1 MSNMGF
7 ILLMSDVDGIVYMIL
22 GLFFILTISYGIG
35 CLGRKRKIGFG
46 WAFFISLFLNPLI
59 GLIVVLCS
67 KEKRMDDWQES
78 DSGID
83 EAVMHRE
90 GNIKWEE
97 ISKVMRDGKNPSGTQ
112 EAIEAHKISHS
123 ETYESLYM
131 ELLDK
136 CNPRNFI
143 EPYDKKKV
151 DAAILIYDDLSRI
164 DKTNEK
170 HMRVIRDRATLEL
183 GINVS
188 TDRLYKELIDYC
200 NPQNFLTTVPF
211 QADLLQAA
219 NHFYAEVR
227 ANKNDIHELERLS
240 SQIYASK
247 VISLFYEK
255 RRRKEEE
262 ERRIEEEDLKEREA
276 AANRAMW
283 IIVFLVLI
291 IIGVV
296 ALVGMIFV

>member
-1 MSNMGF
+1 MGH
-7 ILLMSDVDGIVYMIL
+7 
-22 GLFFILTISYGIG
+22 
-35 CLGRKRKIGFG
+35 
-46 WAFFISLFLNPLI
+46 
-59 GLIVVLCS
+59 
-67 KEKRMDDWQES
+67 EE
-78 DSGID
+78 
-83 EAVMHRE
+83 E
-90 GNIKWEE
+90 NIRWED
-97 ISKVMRDGKNPSGTQ
+97 ISKVMREEKNPSR
-112 EAIEAHKISHS
+112 ARKVV
-123 ETYESLYM
+123 ETPRIQPLKVYDSLYE

-136 CNPRNFI
+136 CNPKNFMVV
-143 EPYDKKKV
+143 YDKAKV
-151 DAAILIYDDLSRI
+151 DAAILIYDELSRVNKKDEECI
-164 DKTNEK
+164 RT
-170 HMRVIRDRATLEL
+170 IRDRAVLRL
-183 GINVS
+183 GIRVS

-283 IIVFLVLI
+283 ILAFLVPI
-291 IIGVV
+291 IIVVV
-296 ALVGMIFV
+296 ALVSMIFV

>member
-123 ETYESLYM
+123 EYM

-136 CNPRNFI
+136 CNPKNFM

-151 DAAILIYDDLSRI
+151 DAAILIYNDLSRI

-170 HMRVIRDRATLEL
+170 HIRVIRDRATLEL
-183 GINVS
+183 GIKVS
-188 TDRLYKELIDYC
+188 TDRLYNELIDYC
-200 NPQNFLTTVPF
+200 NPQNFLTAVPF

-240 SQIYASK
+240 SLIYASK

-255 RRRKEEE
+255 RRIKEEE
-262 ERRIEEEDLKEREA
+262 ERRIKEEDLKEREA
-276 AANRAMW
+276 AADRAMW
-283 IIVFLVLI
+283 ILAFLVPI
-291 IIGVV
+291 IIVVV
-296 ALVGMIFV
+296 ALVIMIFE

>member
-97 ISKVMRDGKNPSGTQ
+97 MRDGKNPSGTQ

-136 CNPRNFI
+136 CNPKNFM

-151 DAAILIYDDLSRI
+151 DAAILIYNDLSRI

-170 HMRVIRDRATLEL
+170 HIRVIRDRATLEL
-183 GINVS
+183 GIKVS
-188 TDRLYKELIDYC
+188 TDRLYNELIDYC
-200 NPQNFLTTVPF
+200 NPQNFLTAVPF

-240 SQIYASK
+240 SLIYASK

-255 RRRKEEE
+255 RRIKEEE
-262 ERRIEEEDLKEREA
+262 ERRIKEEDLKEREA
-276 AANRAMW
+276 AADRAMW
-283 IIVFLVLI
+283 ILAFLVPI
-291 IIGVV
+291 IIVVV
-296 ALVGMIFV
+296 ALVIMIFE

>member
-1 MSNMGF
+1 
-7 ILLMSDVDGIVYMIL
+7 
-22 GLFFILTISYGIG
+22 
-35 CLGRKRKIGFG
+35 
-46 WAFFISLFLNPLI
+46 
-59 GLIVVLCS
+59 
-67 KEKRMDDWQES
+67 MDDWQES

-136 CNPRNFI
+136 CNPKNFM

-151 DAAILIYDDLSRI
+151 DAAILIYNDLSRI

-170 HMRVIRDRATLEL
+170 HIRVIRDRATLEL
-183 GINVS
+183 GIKVS
-188 TDRLYKELIDYC
+188 TDRLYNELIDYC
-200 NPQNFLTTVPF
+200 NPQNFLTAVPF

-240 SQIYASK
+240 SLIYASK

-255 RRRKEEE
+255 RRIKEEE
-262 ERRIEEEDLKEREA
+262 ERRIKEEDLKEREA
-276 AANRAMW
+276 AADRAMW
-283 IIVFLVLI
+283 ILAFLVPI
-291 IIGVV
+291 IIVVV
-296 ALVGMIFV
+296 ALVL

>member
-1 MSNMGF
+1 MEHG
-7 ILLMSDVDGIVYMIL
+7 
-22 GLFFILTISYGIG
+22 
-35 CLGRKRKIGFG
+35 
-46 WAFFISLFLNPLI
+46 
-59 GLIVVLCS
+59 
-67 KEKRMDDWQES
+67 EE
-78 DSGID
+78 
-83 EAVMHRE
+83 
-90 GNIKWEE
+90 NINWEE
-97 ISKVMRDGKNPSGTQ
+97 ISKVMREGKKSSEAGSG
-112 EAIEAHKISHS
+112 ADSSKIQHS
-123 ETYESLYM
+123 KIYDSLYE

-136 CNPRNFI
+136 CNPKNFM

-170 HMRVIRDRATLEL
+170 HIRVIRDRATLEL

>member
-1 MSNMGF
+1 MG
-7 ILLMSDVDGIVYMIL
+7 
-22 GLFFILTISYGIG
+22 
-35 CLGRKRKIGFG
+35 
-46 WAFFISLFLNPLI
+46 
-59 GLIVVLCS
+59 
-67 KEKRMDDWQES
+67 QE
-78 DSGID
+78 
-83 EAVMHRE
+83 EE
-90 GNIKWEE
+90 NIRWEE
-97 ISKVMRDGKNPSGTQ
+97 ISKVMREG
-112 EAIEAHKISHS
+112 KISSEAGNGSDSSKIQHS
-123 ETYESLYM
+123 KIYDSLYE

-136 CNPRNFI
+136 CNPKNFM

-151 DAAILIYDDLSRI
+151 DAAILIYNDLSRI

-170 HMRVIRDRATLEL
+170 HIRVIRDRATLEL

-247 VISLFYEK
+247 VISLFYARKKKE
-255 RRRKEEE
+255 KEEE
-262 ERRIEEEDLKEREA
+262 RVRIDEEKRLEKKKRQERLVKQEKLYER
-276 AANRAMW
+276 N
-283 IIVFLVLI
+283 ILILLCVLLILGFSSLLI
-291 IIGVV
+291 IYILGF
-296 ALVGMIFV
+296 L